1 MSIES
6 GPRQYHEGDERRGDD
21 AASMPDKAPTYN
33 VPPRPDQDP
42 ESLSGQFDI
51 GASYPE
57 GSSGWLRSGRLRL
70 LAAVAAG
77 GTLIGGGIFLGLSGE
92 KEGLD
97 TETKEPG
104 VSAPAIPGAAETNT
118 GETNFK
124 TKADYAPTVYDT
136 ALFKELTPGQ
146 QDEVTK
152 FEEMSYDIFRRLPNN
167 DELAYSDFYYSA
179 YKDYGMEQVKRSPYY
194 QKDTPEVVNEAS
206 TGQDILNDF
215 AARQGAIFYTLAE
228 KGDPYNIS
236 PTNPNREEAKKAL
249 SLIYADKLSDS
260 KIRTIRAEQL
270 TNLENLEADETSQYN
285 GDGYPVRKADRESE
299 VGVELGKTTKRINV
313 KDPSG
318 EYDQYVFNYTSF
330 TDIQGQEQSVWQL
343 NVILGEE
350 DPRYAPDVENAY

>member
-6 GPRQYHEGDERRGDD
+6 GPRQYHQGDERRGYD
-21 AASMPDKAPTYN
+21 AADMPDKAPTYDA
-33 VPPRPDQDP
+33 PPRPDQDP

-51 GASYPE
+51 GATYPE
-57 GSSGWLRSGRLRL
+57 GSSGWLRSGRARL
-70 LAAVAAG
+70 LAGVAAG
-77 GTLIGGGIFLGLSGE
+77 SVLLGGVFIGLSGE
-92 KEGLD
+92 KE
-97 TETKEPG
+97 ERSAEPKEPG
-104 VSAPAIPGAAETNT
+104 VSAPAVPGATETDS
-118 GETNFK
+118 GETNFE
-124 TKADYAPTVYDT
+124 TKAEYAPTIYDT
-136 ALFKELTPGQ
+136 ALYKELTPDQ

-152 FEEMSYDIFRRLPNN
+152 FEEMSYDTFRRLPNS
-167 DELAYSDFYYSA
+167 DQLTYSDFYYNA

-194 QKDTPEVVNEAS
+194 QKDTPEAVDDAS
-206 TGQDILNDF
+206 SGQDILNDF
-215 AARQGAIFYTLAE
+215 AARQGTIFYSLAE

-260 KIRTIRAEQL
+260 KIRGIRAEQL
-270 TNLENLEADETSQYN
+270 TNLENLERDETSQYN

-299 VGVELGKTTKRINV
+299 VGTELGKTTKRVNV

-318 EYDQYVFNYTSF
+318 EYDQYVFNYTSY

-350 DPRYAPDVENAY
+350 DPRYAPDVENTY